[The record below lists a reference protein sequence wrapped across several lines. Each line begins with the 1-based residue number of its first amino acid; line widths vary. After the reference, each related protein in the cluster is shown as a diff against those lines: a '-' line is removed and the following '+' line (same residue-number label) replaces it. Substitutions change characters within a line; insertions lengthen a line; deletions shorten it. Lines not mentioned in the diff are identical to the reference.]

1 MSIIIADASPLI
13 ALATIGRLGLLQ
25 NLYQNVVI
33 PSAVEKELKIDSHMR
48 GAEELKQAIEEG
60 WLKVSKHTFE
70 SASFFQLLH
79 ILDHGET
86 EAIFLTE
93 LIEKTQPYQF
103 LLIDERKGRKI
114 AKKRG
119 IKIAGSGAVLLA
131 AKKKGFITSV
141 KNELE
146 SMTTKGYRLSKA
158 LKQRLLEL
166 SGE

>member
-25 NLYQNVVI
+25 HLYQNVVI
-33 PSAVEKELKIDSHMR
+33 PAAVEKELKLDSNMR
-48 GAEELKQAIEEG
+48 GAEGLKQAIEDG
-60 WLKVSKHTFE
+60 WLKVSNSTFE
-70 SASFFQLLH
+70 SESFLQLLQ
-79 ILDHGET
+79 ILDRGET

-93 LIEKTQPYQF
+93 LIEKTQSYQF

-146 SMTTKGYRLSKA
+146 SMTTNGYRLSKA

>member
-25 NLYQNVVI
+25 HLYQNVVI
-33 PSAVEKELKIDSHMR
+33 PAAVEKELKLDSNMR
-48 GAEELKQAIEEG
+48 AEGLKQAIEDG
-60 WLKVSKHTFE
+60 WLKVSNSTFE
-70 SASFFQLLH
+70 SESFLQLLQ
-79 ILDHGET
+79 ILDRGET

-93 LIEKTQPYQF
+93 LIEKTQSYQF

-131 AKKKGFITSV
+131 AKKKGFITSL

-146 SMTTKGYRLSKA
+146 SMTINGYRLSNP